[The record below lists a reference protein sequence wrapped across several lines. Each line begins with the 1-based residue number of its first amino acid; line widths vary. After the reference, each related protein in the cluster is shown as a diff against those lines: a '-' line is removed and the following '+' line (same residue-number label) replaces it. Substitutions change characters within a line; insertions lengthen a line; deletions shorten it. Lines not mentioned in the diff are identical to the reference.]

1 LAVTTNTPFFSILIP
16 SYNRPDTI
24 GECVESVLANQEK
37 DFEIIVSDD
46 ASPSVDAI
54 EEALR
59 PYLRQSNIQFH
70 RQATN
75 VGEPANRNAL
85 VARARGLY
93 NIILCDDD
101 KLLPHALSTIRDHIE
116 AKPDHDLYMFGY
128 QVISAWGRP
137 RYDRVA
143 PGPLTISLEQSDLVQ
158 RMFEATWLPFLI
170 CHPSTFCCKRGVE
183 TRIPYRLDV
192 SIADDY
198 MFLLECVNKG
208 KRLYIVPETLMQYR
222 WTRSSR
228 DMKDANQSS
237 DSIKVAKAF
246 AKVYYAIQRK
256 VDLSPA
262 IDSLVRGQEYRKRFL
277 YDFVIRRTL
286 SLRDG
291 LDLGLL
297 QAHQEELTGYAP
309 IQSKWLVL
317 LKTGSVVTRDLT
329 QVFGLKGF
337 LYSLRAGFAFL
348 RHRILVV

>member
-24 GECVESVLANQEK
+24 AECVESVLANKEK

-46 ASPSVDAI
+46 ASPAVDAI
-54 EEALR
+54 EQALR

-85 VARARGLY
+85 VARARGRY

-116 AKPDHDLYMFGY
+116 TRPDHDLYMFGY

-143 PGPLTISLEQSDLVQ
+143 PGPLTISLEQSDLVR

-183 TRIPYRLDV
+183 TQIPYRVDV

-208 KRLYIVPETLMQYR
+208 KRLYIVPERLMQYR
-222 WTRSSR
+222 WTEATGET
-228 DMKDANQSS
+228 KTNQSS
-237 DSIKVAKAF
+237 DNLKVLNAF
-246 AKVYYAIQRK
+246 VKVYYAIQKERA
-256 VDLSPA
+256 LHPS
-262 IDSLVRGQEYRKRFL
+262 IEGIVRSQDYRKRFL
-277 YDFVIRRTL
+277 YDLIIRRKL
-286 SLRDG
+286 GDSIVR
-291 LDLGLL
+291 LGLMP
-297 QAHQEELTGYAP
+297 AHREELAEYVPNRSTC
-309 IQSKWLVL
+309 SVL
-317 LKTGSVVTRDLT
+317 LTTASVVVRDLT
-329 QVFGLKGF
+329 QLFGLKGF
-337 LYSLRAGFAFL
+337 LYSIQTGFAFL
-348 RHRILVV
+348 RHRVLLG